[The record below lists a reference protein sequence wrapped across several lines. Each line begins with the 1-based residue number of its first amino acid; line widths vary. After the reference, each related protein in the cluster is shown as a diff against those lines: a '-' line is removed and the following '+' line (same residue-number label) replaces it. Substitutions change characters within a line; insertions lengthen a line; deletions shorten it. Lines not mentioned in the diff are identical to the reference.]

1 MRSLSRHRSSRSHR
15 WLLVVSEHGER
26 PEDCG
31 SCRATDEVMTRY
43 SSLGRKIETPFGSV
57 FVAVPVDD
65 QGRPCGFHIA
75 PPQKLENSSVG
86 ALIDALSSA
95 ADALMAEA
103 IEAARER

>member
-1 MRSLSRHRSSRSHR
+1 
-15 WLLVVSEHGER
+15 
-26 PEDCG
+26 
-31 SCRATDEVMTRY
+31 MTRH

-75 PPQKLENSSVG
+75 PPQKLENTKVG
-86 ALIDALSSA
+86 ELIDVIVES

-103 IEAARER
+103 IEAAK